1 MIGVVRNAERR
12 RMTREREDNRRD
24 EGGRLPFAE
33 MLDLAAKLDMTKHY
47 GGLDATNELIELCH
61 ITGDKLVLDV
71 GCGVG
76 ISACYLAKEIGCRV
90 MGLDIAAS
98 MIRKARERAVRNRV
112 EDRVTFKVADARAL
126 PFEDDTFDAVLVE
139 SVTQF
144 PTDKQAAVNGYVRVA
159 KPGGFVGLNEAT
171 WLATPTEDVAKNFR
185 ASTRATHLT
194 VEGWKELLV
203 NAGLTGVIAR
213 SYAVNSRS
221 ESINQGKLVG
231 FGYLLKVAFR
241 TLVLY
246 MRDPDFKRFI
256 RETTEGI
263 PRNLSEYLGYGLY
276 VGQKVG

>member
-1 MIGVVRNAERR
+1 MNREEDRN
-12 RMTREREDNRRD
+12 D
-24 EGGRLPFAE
+24 EGGRLSFAE
-33 MLDLAAKLDMTKHY
+33 MLDLAAKMDMTKHY
-47 GGLDATNELIELCH
+47 GGLKATDELVELCH
-61 ITGDKLVLDV
+61 VTGDKCVLDV

-76 ISACYLAKEIGCRV
+76 ISACYLAKKIGCRIV
-90 MGLDIAAS
+90 GLDIAAS

-112 EDRVTFKVADARAL
+112 EGRVTFKVADARAL

-144 PTDKQAAVNGYVRVA
+144 PTDKQSAVNGYVRVA
-159 KPGGFVGLNEAT
+159 KPGGFIGLNEAT
-171 WLATPTEDVAKNFR
+171 WLATPPEDVAKNFR

-203 NAGLTGVIAR
+203 NAGLAGVIAR
-213 SYAVNSRS
+213 SYAVNPRS

-231 FGYLLKVAFR
+231 FGHLLKVAFR
-241 TLVLY
+241 TLALY